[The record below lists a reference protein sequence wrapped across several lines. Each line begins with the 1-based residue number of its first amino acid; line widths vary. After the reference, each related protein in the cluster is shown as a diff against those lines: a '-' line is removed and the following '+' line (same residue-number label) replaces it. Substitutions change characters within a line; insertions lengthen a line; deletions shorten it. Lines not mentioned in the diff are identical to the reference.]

1 MGAGLPRLARS
12 ADGFFSARGP
22 RQQTHF
28 ALVVDEYGVVMGG
41 HHHRGLVIHEARTI
55 REAGQVFSFRGFRFE
70 VLRKQRNRILS
81 LKVWP
86 ESREDDG

>member
-12 ADGFFSARGP
+12 ADFSARGP

-41 HHHRGLVIHEARTI
+41 HPHRGLVIHEARTI

-70 VLRKQRNRILS
+70 VLRKQHNRILS